1 LIKYFKNRTT
11 YKMENSRNI
20 FKNSNNPERK
30 INIDNQFL
38 ELDLSLNKI
47 PENNLIKDQTLNM

>member
-1 LIKYFKNRTT
+1 
-11 YKMENSRNI
+11 MENSRNI

-38 ELDLSLNKI
+38 DLDLSLNKI
-47 PENNLIKDQTLNM
+47 PENNLIKHQTLNM